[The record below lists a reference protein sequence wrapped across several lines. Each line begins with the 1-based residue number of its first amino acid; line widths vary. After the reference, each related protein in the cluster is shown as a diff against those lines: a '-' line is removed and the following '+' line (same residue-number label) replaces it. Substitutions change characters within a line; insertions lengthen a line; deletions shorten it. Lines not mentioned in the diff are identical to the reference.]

1 MSNQPSSHHSSNQSP
16 SRGFFR
22 SAIKEWGRKWARR
35 KWRRQLKKA
44 QVNRTGLLANIGQA
58 AWQNGIRVAGS
69 DTVWETLTTLSG
81 QSGTVPAA
89 THAAQSALQDKTV
102 AYQEAE
108 KQWNGKLQ
116 GASADILSKKQAYD
130 ELHRAILAQ
139 HEADR
144 TTRSRLEAIQR
155 EVESLRGNEST
166 AAISDHTQDP
176 ERQIAAREQE
186 RHKLVDYLTQVDS
199 YLNSVQPQ
207 LATLQE
213 QLEQASAHEQQLSEQ
228 KKAELTDL
236 GQGIRA
242 LEQQLKGLSSQQN
255 ELSGKTGNLIRE
267 LGQLIVNEGSDAP
280 ALLESLGLLRAHDD
294 EMRRLEETL
303 ASSREESSQMPR
315 GTMAKFFLTIVGV
328 PVFFFIFIFGG
339 LTAFHMWQS
348 WFEMQSIQSG
358 IKSALQPSISPYLNH
373 PLKNNPAY
381 RLADRLA
388 AARDKG
394 DEKAAKNTLLDICK
408 KIHLGIYTIDNKQI
422 LAGAERNDKDFYLYD
437 FQRGILARSYIDRNV
452 TGMPAHN
459 RLIAKLVF
467 KTDQNNTFD
476 QAFRELL
483 AERYQD
489 AVAHPDRPENFLPLL
504 IDGLARHEV
513 TPHSLGELTS
523 RSIDQLDVDDIQS
536 FLIFL
541 DFFVPAPP
549 EHEVRSTVGSF
560 SLSTPVYAS
569 SLCDKIAGKEA
580 KSYWEKG
587 SSLLPDFM
595 EKLPGKAVGVAAKGL
610 GNSMSVLGVLG
621 DILIL
626 RGIQLEIRPA
636 GGLVISLPHTN
647 KSRMDDSLPT
657 YQFTA
662 VATFQCEV
670 SAEVAKCGWLVGKS
684 IPENGPLQN
693 VEITW
698 DFSPQ
703 IGKRVAFHDA
713 DEFIANTRML
723 TNENGKAAV
732 TLRAMPC
739 PAQDGTLW
747 KDDFHKVTASGRFV
761 SAQIPSPLS
770 SLGGPVS
777 TAISMLPGFY
787 EIVTGGR
794 KAYSTLDVN
803 YHENEPGNEQY

>member
-1 MSNQPSSHHSSNQSP
+1 MSNQPSSNHSSNQSP
-16 SRGFFR
+16 SRSFFR

-44 QVNRTGLLANIGQA
+44 QVNRTGLLANVGQA

-69 DTVWETLTTLSG
+69 DTVWEMLAALSG
-81 QSGTVPAA
+81 QSGTVTAA
-89 THAAQSALQDKTV
+89 TRAAQSSLQDKTV
-102 AYQEAE
+102 AFQEAE

-116 GASADILSKKQAYD
+116 GASADRLNKKEAYD
-130 ELHRAILAQ
+130 ELYRAVLAQ

-144 TTRSRLEAIQR
+144 TTRSRLEAIQK
-155 EVESLRGNEST
+155 EMESLRENKST
-166 AAISDHTQDP
+166 AAISDDTQDP
-176 ERQIAAREQE
+176 ERQIATLEQE
-186 RHKLVDYLTQVDS
+186 RHKLVDYLNQVDS
-199 YLNSVQPQ
+199 YLNNVQPQ
-207 LATLQE
+207 LEILQD
-213 QLEQASAHEQQLSEQ
+213 QLGQASANEQQLSEQ
-228 KKAELTDL
+228 KKAELTDI
-236 GQGIRA
+236 GQNIRA

-255 ELSGKTGNLIRE
+255 ELSGKTSNLIKE
-267 LGQLIVNEGSDAP
+267 LGQLVVNEGSDAP
-280 ALLESLGLLRAHDD
+280 VLRESLGLLRAHDG
-294 EMRRLEETL
+294 EMRRLEESL
-303 ASSREESSQMPR
+303 ARSCEESSQMPR
-315 GTMAKFFLTIVGV
+315 GTMAKFSLTIVGV
-328 PVFFFIFIFGG
+328 PVFFFIFILGG
-339 LTAFHMWQS
+339 LTAFHKWQS
-348 WFEMQSIQSG
+348 WSEMQRIQSG
-358 IKSALQPSISPYLNH
+358 LKSALQSSISPYLNH

-394 DEKAAKNTLLDICK
+394 DEKAAKGTLLDICK
-408 KIHLGIYTIDNKQI
+408 KIHLGIYTLDNKQI

-452 TGMPAHN
+452 TGMPAHD

-467 KTDQNNTFD
+467 KTDQNRTFD
-476 QAFRELL
+476 QAFRALL
-483 AERYQD
+483 VERYQD
-489 AVAHPDRPENFLPLL
+489 AVTHPDRPENFLPLL

-513 TPHSLGELTS
+513 TPYSLGELTS

-580 KSYWEKG
+580 KAYWENG
-587 SSLLPDFM
+587 SPLLPEVLD
-595 EKLPGKAVGVAAKGL
+595 KLPGKAAGMAGEAVGK
-610 GNSMSVLGVLG
+610 SMDIFGILG

-626 RGIQLEIRPA
+626 RGIQLKIRPA
-636 GGLVISLPHTN
+636 RGLVISLPHTK
-647 KSRMDDSLPT
+647 KSRMDGSLPT

-670 SAEVAKCGWLVGKS
+670 SAEAAKCGWLVGKS
-684 IPENGPLQN
+684 IPKNGPLKN

-703 IGKRVAFHDA
+703 IGKRVAFNDA

-723 TNENGKAAV
+723 TNENGEATV

-739 PAQDGTLW
+739 PAPDGTLW

-761 SAQIPSPLS
+761 SAQIPNPLS

-777 TAISMLPGFY
+777 AAISMLPGFY

-803 YHENEPGNEQY
+803 YHENAPGNEQY